1 MNCDAFL
8 QWMKTHTGQGMSKN
22 PEVTAHLRSCPACRQ
37 IFSLDACLEAGIQQ
51 AFTPHSLP
59 ADLVETID
67 ACLDGFNHAY
77 PSMNLPGHAQVPPV
91 ETADPFTRKES
102 VKKTGPVKKSFQQ

>member
-1 MNCDAFL
+1 MNCDEFL

-22 PEVTAHLRSCPACRQ
+22 PEVTAHLRSCPACHQ

-59 ADLVETID
+59 AGLVETID
-67 ACLDGFNHAY
+67 ACLDRFNHVP
-77 PSMNLPGHAQVPPV
+77 PSMNLSENAQRPPV
-91 ETADPFTRKES
+91 EKSDPFSRKGDVE
-102 VKKTGPVKKSFQQ
+102 KTGPVKKSFQK

>member
-8 QWMKTHTGQGMSKN
+8 QWMKSHTGQGMSKN
-22 PEVTAHLRSCPACRQ
+22 PEVTAHLGSCPACRQ
-37 IFSLDACLEAGIQQ
+37 IFSLDACLEAVIQQ

-67 ACLDGFNHAY
+67 ACLDRINHAH
-77 PSMNLPGHAQVPPV
+77 PSMNFPGHAQEPTV
-91 ETADPFTRKES
+91 ETADPFSRKGA
-102 VKKTGPVKKSFQQ
+102 VKKTGPVKKSFQK